1 MIERMPYIAW
11 NLLRLWKSLTR
22 HFSESFF
29 PSRSIRLIK
38 SIRSIHFLT
47 RPKQHRK
54 RGTLGS
60 PLGPFCKAIRAEWQ
74 PIFGWK
80 SLFWGA
86 GDWWIKKRGAPECSS
101 CQCKDIQKN
110 GQMQIGN
117 KKHWQPPHPISN
129 RTNLPLPAEMRELP
143 LRAQCHSLFPLTKVL
158 HLPTD
163 LLWYKQAQK
172 KYFTKYFQKKTKK
185 HLVVSFKSDT
195 FAIAFKKQGRLAQLV

>member
-22 HFSESFF
+22 HFSESIF

-74 PIFGWK
+74 PTFGWK
-80 SLFWGA
+80 SLFWGV
-86 GDWWIKKRGAPECSS
+86 GGWWIKKRGAPKCSS

-117 KKHWQPPHPISN
+117 KKHWQPPTLS
-129 RTNLPLPAEMRELP
+129 
-143 LRAQCHSLFPLTKVL
+143 
-158 HLPTD
+158 PTEQIFRY
-163 LLWYKQAQK
+163 LLKCESSPCG
-172 KYFTKYFQKKTKK
+172 
-185 HLVVSFKSDT
+185 LN
-195 FAIAFKKQGRLAQLV
+195 AIAFLAYESPTPSDRPFMV

>member
-29 PSRSIRLIK
+29 PPRSIRLIK

-74 PIFGWK
+74 PISGWK

-86 GDWWIKKRGAPECSS
+86 GDWWIKKEEHQNAPLANAKIYRKTAK
-101 CQCKDIQKN
+101 CKSATKN
-110 GQMQIGN
+110 ID
-117 KKHWQPPHPISN
+117 
-129 RTNLPLPAEMRELP
+129 NLPPYLQPNKSSATCWNARAPPAGSMP
-143 LRAQCHSLFPLTKVL
+143 QLFPLTKVL

-163 LLWYKQAQK
+163 LLWHKQAQK
-172 KYFTKYFQKKTKK
+172 KYFTKYFQKKTTK